1 MNTRF
6 APFRQML
13 RMCATA
19 VLASSAGVLV
29 FAQSPAVRIASEIN
43 TSEMTV
49 LRGSQLPLASPQFDA
64 GRMPA
69 ATRLNGITVYFS
81 RSAAQQADLAA
92 LIAAQQNPASPL
104 YHQWLT
110 PDQFA
115 ARFGMAAQDIDAAQS
130 WLQQQGFSIDSIN
143 RSRNAIHFSGSVG
156 MVESAFQTQM
166 HFYTVNGVKHFAPS
180 TALSVP
186 AALAPVVLNV
196 GNLSDFRP
204 RPMHITPRARPGFT
218 SSQSGSVFFAPGDIV
233 TTYDLKPLY
242 SGGDN
247 GAGQT
252 IAIMGQ
258 SYIHVVD
265 MENFETAAGL
275 PKKDPTLV
283 LVPGT
288 GNDGSTL
295 SGDESESDLDTEWS
309 GAMAPGANID
319 FVYTGSNTNYT
330 VFDSTA
336 YAVDQKIGNI
346 ISISYSQCE
355 PYLNQTLYQQMEST
369 FQQATVQGQTVMSAS
384 GDSGSTAC
392 SGSSNLT
399 AAQQEVE
406 AVNYPASSAYVTA
419 VGGTEISVADDSEN
433 NSTYWVAATST
444 GSDVLT
450 SAKTY
455 IPEIAWNDDS
465 SQNGLSASGGGPSSL
480 VARPSWQSG
489 VPGIPSGSMRL
500 VPDIAFYSSPNQPGY
515 LYCTS
520 DTSSWQTGSGGGIGG
535 GTQAQQASCNQGF
548 RDQATGYLTVAG
560 GTSFATPIFA
570 GMLAVLNQK
579 LNYSTGQG
587 NVNPTLYTLAANSAN
602 YALGFHDVTTG
613 NNNCTAGGSYCSST
627 AGYSAGPGYDEVT
640 GLGSLDVGNI
650 ATIWPANTAASGSL
664 VSTTTS
670 VTASNQTPTVN
681 TADTFT
687 ITVASDGGAS
697 IPTGTVTLQID
708 GGPNCG
714 GVSTTCGG
722 TTVPGLSLSASGT
735 VTYSATFTTAGTHQ
749 IIAQYSGDTMHAAS
763 TGVDQVSIGVT
774 SSGKGTFAMV
784 FNPATLTVKQGA
796 QGTETLTVT
805 PSGGYTGTVSLTYSS
820 SNPTALTNLCLFATA
835 GFDSTGNIAVT
846 GTSPAI
852 GQITVDTNAADCTG
866 TTGGMKPHGLL
877 LHATNATRAGNSAP
891 AKNPLPAGIA
901 LGGLLLA
908 GLLGRSSR
916 KLRALACIL
925 AFAAVSFGISA
936 CGGNPYLNSGSTP
949 GTNPPTGTYTIT
961 FTGQD
966 SATATNTASA
976 PFTLTIN

>member
-1 MNTRF
+1 
-6 APFRQML
+6 
-13 RMCATA
+13 MCATA
-19 VLASSAGVLV
+19 VLASLASTLV

-43 TSEMTV
+43 NSEMTV
-49 LRGSQLPLASPQFDA
+49 LRGSQLPLANPQFDA

-130 WLQQQGFSIDSIN
+130 WLQQQGFSIDSVN

-204 RPMHITPRARPGFT
+204 HPMHITPRARPGFT

-258 SYIHVVD
+258 SYINVVD

-288 GNDGSTL
+288 GNDGTTVA
-295 SGDESESDLDTEWS
+295 GDESESDLDIEWS
-309 GAMAPGANID
+309 GAMAPGANVN
-319 FVYTGSNTNYT
+319 FVYTGSNTNYG
-330 VFDSTA
+330 VFDSAA
-336 YAVDQKIGNI
+336 YAVDQRIGNI
-346 ISISYSQCE
+346 ISISYSDCE
-355 PYLNQTLYQQMEST
+355 PQLTQATVSQWEAV

-392 SGSSNLT
+392 SGYTNLS

-489 VPGIPSGSMRL
+489 GPGIPSGSMRL
-500 VPDIAFYSSPNQPGY
+500 VPDIAF
-515 LYCTS
+515 
-520 DTSSWQTGSGGGIGG
+520 
-535 GTQAQQASCNQGF
+535 
-548 RDQATGYLTVAG
+548 
-560 GTSFATPIFA
+560 
-570 GMLAVLNQK
+570 
-579 LNYSTGQG
+579 
-587 NVNPTLYTLAANSAN
+587 
-602 YALGFHDVTTG
+602 
-613 NNNCTAGGSYCSST
+613 
-627 AGYSAGPGYDEVT
+627 
-640 GLGSLDVGNI
+640 
-650 ATIWPANTAASGSL
+650 
-664 VSTTTS
+664 
-670 VTASNQTPTVN
+670 
-681 TADTFT
+681 
-687 ITVASDGGAS
+687 
-697 IPTGTVTLQID
+697 
-708 GGPNCG
+708 
-714 GVSTTCGG
+714 
-722 TTVPGLSLSASGT
+722 
-735 VTYSATFTTAGTHQ
+735 
-749 IIAQYSGDTMHAAS
+749 
-763 TGVDQVSIGVT
+763 
-774 SSGKGTFAMV
+774 
-784 FNPATLTVKQGA
+784 
-796 QGTETLTVT
+796 
-805 PSGGYTGTVSLTYSS
+805 
-820 SNPTALTNLCLFATA
+820 
-835 GFDSTGNIAVT
+835 
-846 GTSPAI
+846 
-852 GQITVDTNAADCTG
+852 
-866 TTGGMKPHGLL
+866 
-877 LHATNATRAGNSAP
+877 
-891 AKNPLPAGIA
+891 
-901 LGGLLLA
+901 
-908 GLLGRSSR
+908 
-916 KLRALACIL
+916 
-925 AFAAVSFGISA
+925 
-936 CGGNPYLNSGSTP
+936 
-949 GTNPPTGTYTIT
+949 
-961 FTGQD
+961 
-966 SATATNTASA
+966 
-976 PFTLTIN
+976 